1 MSVGARRGEVSIFVQ
16 PDRDAAVSQS
26 QVTATLTCEGEG
38 WGGAGRRSKR
48 RPAARFMTRAK
59 EWRRHRISVKQVL
72 KQAWVRHGYGGKAFP
87 GCRHSPRRPRQR
99 FASLRSID
107 AAIDAGDQSSSGQ
120 SSSSRIQR
128 EPNVDLEVAVA
139 LEDFSMVAGLAEDTL
154 LCSEILCEQKF
165 L

>member
-1 MSVGARRGEVSIFVQ
+1 
-16 PDRDAAVSQS
+16 
-26 QVTATLTCEGEG
+26 
-38 WGGAGRRSKR
+38 
-48 RPAARFMTRAK
+48 MTRAK

-107 AAIDAGDQSSSGQ
+107 AAAWVQREAEFSSGQ

-128 EPNVDLEVAVA
+128 ESSVDLEVAVA

-154 LCSEILCEQKF
+154 LCSEILCELKLLKF
-165 L
+165 RQASEPAATTETSQIQIERLVGISF